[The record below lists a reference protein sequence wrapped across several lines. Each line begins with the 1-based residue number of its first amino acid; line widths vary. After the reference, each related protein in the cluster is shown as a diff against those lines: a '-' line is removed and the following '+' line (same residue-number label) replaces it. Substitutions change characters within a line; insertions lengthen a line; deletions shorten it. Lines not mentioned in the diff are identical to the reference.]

1 MYRHDLPKNDID
13 PKSVDL
19 VFQSFDWYH
28 CDIERQSTSSISLD
42 EDNPDDGDQQDND
55 GEAVPEYCVK
65 CFGVDADGRS
75 VGLTVFDYKPSFLVH
90 FKSIDVSNVKTFK
103 LLKSVIIDELSVPY
117 RCQILD
123 VALTEKMNLYGFS
136 NFNRLPFLKLTF
148 PNLKSFKYASYNF
161 KSIRF
166 KSREHTVHQF
176 ESNLEPHLRML
187 HVRNIQPSGWIK
199 VPATKYRYN
208 DEHLVANTV
217 LDLETSW
224 EELVPHTSNSIAP
237 LVVAS
242 FDIECTS
249 SHGDFPQAIKSYNKT
264 ARELNEY
271 YKSLTQ
277 NKKVFHTKKEIK
289 EKLQFQLLSLFDIDT
304 TNEGVEEGSV
314 GGGPEASE
322 RSKKKKKNSAADESK
337 EKKEKKVLTYV
348 IPKSAAFDK
357 QAIKFAIENH
367 TYDLMHLMKD
377 KPKTEKVISEFIL
390 RDLKIEDPKACIDK
404 LKAVHEKLT
413 KFGDVNRVRIRQA
426 IAGEL
431 MKFNKHFDQYKFQL
445 KVSNNIECIM
455 GLFDKSTIFDKISE
469 KFVKMGFPAL
479 EGDPIIQIGTTFH
492 IYGETEC
499 FFKSVITLD
508 TVDDIDDADEI
519 IECKK
524 ERDVILQ
531 WKEMMSR
538 MDPDVI
544 TGYNIFGFDNGYIHD
559 RAKELKIFSKIQNM
573 GRLPAFKFDKWNPSF
588 IVKELQS
595 SALGQNILKYFNMH
609 GRVQIDLMKLVQKD
623 HKLDSYKLDT
633 VASTFI
639 TGKVTEVVD
648 HANITIDNSHG
659 VHVGH
664 FLKIDSHKFKI
675 TDMDPESNRITIEN
689 DDQIEIA
696 VKMKWG
702 LIKDDVSPNEI
713 FKCQKGSPADRA
725 RIAKYCIQ
733 DCALCNFL
741 MMKLEVIA
749 NNIGMSNVC
758 LVPLSYIFLRGQGI
772 KIFSL
777 VAKQCL
783 DDGFAI
789 PVIRKADEDSDES
802 YEGAI
807 VLTPTPGIYTEPI
820 AVLDFASLYPSSMI
834 SENISHDSIVTD
846 EKYDNLPGIE
856 YVDIKYDV
864 NGEEVSVRFAQ
875 FEQLGVMP
883 RILKKLL
890 RQRKTT
896 RKKIGYKRVTTVD
909 DLSLSGIVADKN
921 TRVEVT
927 DVETG
932 NVTTIERDRV
942 STIEACFN
950 DFEKAVLDGLQLAY
964 KITANSLY
972 GQVGART
979 SPIFYKELAASTTAT
994 GRNLVLKLKD
1004 FAEQNY
1010 DCKVVYG
1017 DSVMPYT
1024 PILLKKHQEVFVKE
1038 IQDVQSECN
1047 GWGSYDGF
1055 LKTGSDKQKLDVDDD
1070 DMYTWTHK
1078 GWQKVI
1084 RIIRHKTKKR
1094 IYRIT
1099 TGASIVDVTE
1109 DHSLLSNKLE
1119 PIKPESLTLGTEL
1132 KHSPQ
1137 DVHDIIFK
1145 TEFLMHALEFDV
1157 FQRQIECENQYEA
1170 QVAFIY
1176 FSFLGLHCFKIEDIG
1191 GKFILHLSR
1200 EKNDSSKHPN
1210 QRAAFTEVQ
1219 QLRSISMPEKNAF
1232 SHDALSQ
1239 LRDASSI
1246 NQVKKI
1252 ELLHQ
1257 CYDDFVYDIE
1267 TKVGTFQAGIGNMI
1281 VKNTDSIFIKYNSLK
1296 DENGAEFTGKE
1307 RIQAAI
1313 NTSIEMSN
1321 AFKPLLKP
1329 PHDAEFEKVYSPWIV
1344 LSKKRYTGNL
1354 YEDDVN
1360 KFYQKSMGI
1369 VLTRRDNCSI
1379 LKRVYGGM
1387 IDIILNQSD
1396 IGKAI
1401 SYLKNQLTLIQ
1412 NGSVSIND
1420 LIISKTLKGSYANPQ
1435 QIAHK
1440 VLSDRMAERD
1450 AGSAPNIN
1458 DRVQYV
1464 YICNPD
1470 KSALQGD
1477 RIESPEFIKTHNLQI
1492 DYGHYISNQILKPSC
1507 QLLAL
1512 AVEQI
1517 PGYRRPDG
1525 YFTQLLEK
1533 YKKKYGDDKIASEKV
1548 QTEKEKIVENLLFEP
1563 VLANIRK
1570 KLKNQ
1575 RSISDFF

>member
-1 MYRHDLPKNDID
+1 MYRNEIVKNDINT
-13 PKSVDL
+13 KSDDCI
-19 VFQSFDWYH
+19 FQTFDWYH
-28 CDIERQSTSSISLD
+28 CDIERQSTSSISLEEDPEETD
-42 EDNPDDGDQQDND
+42 ENDDDDANI
-55 GEAVPEYCVK
+55 PEYCVK
-65 CFGVDADGRS
+65 AFGVDANGRS
-75 VGLTVFDYKPSFLVH
+75 VALTIFDYKPSFFVH
-90 FKSIDVSNVKTFK
+90 LQGIDVSNLKTFK
-103 LLKSVIIDELSVPY
+103 LLRSRIIDELSVPHK
-117 RCQILD
+117 CQILD
-123 VALTEKMNLYGFS
+123 VSIVEKINLYGFS
-136 NFNRLPFLKLTF
+136 NFEQLSLLKLTF
-148 PNLKSFKYASYNF
+148 PNIRSFKYASYNF
-161 KSIRF
+161 KTVRF
-166 KSREHTVHQF
+166 KSREHSVQQF

-187 HVRNIQPSGWIK
+187 HILNVQPSGWIK
-199 VPATKYRYN
+199 VPATKYRFN
-208 DEHLVANTV
+208 DEHLLSNTT

-224 EELVPHTSNSIAP
+224 DCILPHTSNSIAP
-237 LVVAS
+237 MVIAS
-242 FDIECTS
+242 YDIECTS
-249 SHGDFPQAIKSYNKT
+249 SHGDFPQAIKSYTKT

-277 NKKVFHTKKEIK
+277 SKKVFHTKKEVK
-289 EKLQFQLLSLFDIDT
+289 EKIQYQLLSLFDIENDM
-304 TNEGVEEGSV
+304 NF
-314 GGGPEASE
+314 
-322 RSKKKKKNSAADESK
+322 DD
-337 EKKEKKVLTYV
+337 EKKILTYV
-348 IPKSAAFDK
+348 IPKNFKFDK
-357 QAIKFAIENH
+357 QSIKFAIENH
-367 TYDLMHLMKD
+367 TYDLIHLMKD
-377 KPKTEKVISEFIL
+377 KPKSEKLISEFIL
-390 RDLKIEDPKACIDK
+390 RDLKIDDPKTCIDK
-404 LKAVHEKLT
+404 LKKIHEKLS
-413 KFGDVNRVRIRQA
+413 KFGVNQNKIRQA
-426 IAGEL
+426 ITGEL
-431 MKFNKHFDQYKFQL
+431 MKFNQKFDQYKFQL

-455 GLFDKSTIFDKISE
+455 GLFDKSTLFDKISE

-492 IYGETEC
+492 IYGQTEC
-499 FFKSVITLD
+499 FFKNIITLD
-508 TVDDIDDADEI
+508 SVEDIEDADEI

-531 WKEMMSR
+531 WRDMIHR
-538 MDPDVI
+538 MDPDII
-544 TGYNIFGFDNGYIHD
+544 TGYNIFGFDNGYIYD
-559 RAKELKIFSKIQNM
+559 RARELKIITKIQNM
-573 GRLPAFKFDKWNPSF
+573 GRLCDFKFDKWNPSF

-639 TGKVTEVVD
+639 TGKVTKVID
-648 HANITIDNSHG
+648 HLNIVIDNTHA

-664 FLKIDSHKFKI
+664 FLKIGANKFKI
-675 TDMDPESNRITIEN
+675 TNLIHETNQISIDN
-689 DDQIEIA
+689 DDHIDIEP
-696 VKMKWG
+696 KDKWG

-725 RIAKYCIQ
+725 KIAKYCIQ

-741 MMKLEVIA
+741 MMKLEVVA

-846 EKYDNLPGIE
+846 EKYNNLPGID

-875 FEQLGVMP
+875 FEKLGVMP

-890 RQRKTT
+890 KQRKTT
-896 RKKIGYKRVTTVD
+896 RKKIGYKKVTTID
-909 DLSLSGIVADKN
+909 NRSLSGILADKG
-921 TRVEVT
+921 TCVELT
-927 DVETG
+927 DLDTN
-932 NVTTIERDRV
+932 NVTTIDCDQIS
-942 STIEACFN
+942 STQDSFN
-950 DFEKAVLDGLQLAY
+950 EFEKAVLDGLQLAY

-979 SPIFYKELAASTTAT
+979 SPICYKELAASTTAT
-994 GRNLVLKLKD
+994 GRNLVLKLRD
-1004 FAEQNY
+1004 FAEANY

-1024 PILLKKHQEVFVKE
+1024 PIMLKKNEEVYVK
-1038 IQDVQSECN
+1038 QVKDVQSELID
-1047 GWGSYDGF
+1047 WTSYEGF
-1055 LKTGSDKQKLDVDDD
+1055 LKEGYNKEKLDVQSEEL
-1070 DMYTWTHK
+1070 YTWTHE
-1078 GWQKVI
+1078 GWQQVN
-1084 RIIRHKTKKR
+1084 RVVRHKTKKK
-1094 IYRIT
+1094 IFRIT
-1099 TGASIVDVTE
+1099 TGTCIVDVTE
-1109 DHSLLSNKLE
+1109 DHSLLSDKLE
-1119 PIKPESLTLGTEL
+1119 PLKPESLKVGTEL
-1132 KHSPQ
+1132 HHLPYDTK
-1137 DVHDIIFK
+1137 DAIFQY
-1145 TEFLMHALEFDV
+1145 EFLTQALAFDV
-1157 FQRQIECENQYEA
+1157 WQKTFKCDTQIEA
-1170 QVAFIY
+1170 QTAFVY
-1176 FSFLGLHCFKIEDIG
+1176 FSFLGLKCYIEENNGHYI
-1191 GKFILHLSR
+1191 INVV
-1200 EKNDSSKHPN
+1200 KNTN
-1210 QRAAFTEVQ
+1210 
-1219 QLRSISMPEKNAF
+1219 L
-1232 SHDALSQ
+1232 HDASFST
-1239 LRDASSI
+1239 RG

-1257 CYDDFVYDIE
+1257 CYEDFVYDIE

-1296 DENGAEFTGKE
+1296 DENGAEFTGKQ

-1354 YEDDVN
+1354 YEDNVN

-1420 LIISKTLKGSYANPQ
+1420 LIISKTLKGSYANPA

-1440 VLSDRMAERD
+1440 VLSDRMFQRD
-1450 AGSAPNIN
+1450 PGSAPAVN
-1458 DRVQYV
+1458 DRVP
-1464 YICNPD
+1464 YIYIYNPD

-1477 RIESPEFIKTHNLQI
+1477 RIESPDYIKTHALKI
-1492 DYGHYISNQILKPSC
+1492 DYGHYISNQILKPVC

-1517 PGYRRPDG
+1517 PGYRNPEG
-1525 YFTQLLEK
+1525 YFTQLLET
-1533 YKKKYGDDKIASEKV
+1533 YRKKYGDDKIASEKV

-1570 KLKNQ
+1570 KLRNQ
-1575 RSISDFF
+1575 RSISEFF

>member
-1 MYRHDLPKNDID
+1 MYRNELKKNDID
-13 PKSVDL
+13 PKFNDL
-19 VFQSFDWYH
+19 IFQSFDWYH
-28 CDIERQSTSSISLD
+28 CDIQRQTSAISLD
-42 EDNPDDGDQQDND
+42 ENPDEEDKTDND
-55 GEAVPEYCVK
+55 DNIPEYCVK
-65 CFGVDADGRS
+65 SFGVDAIGKS
-75 VGLTVFDYKPSFLVH
+75 VALTIFDYKPSFLVH
-90 FKSIDVSNVKTFK
+90 FKDIDVSDLKTFK
-103 LLKSVIIDELSVPY
+103 LLKSRIMDELSVPY
-117 RCQILD
+117 KCHILD
-123 VALTEKMNLYGFS
+123 VSLVNKINLYGFS
-136 NFNRLPFLKLTF
+136 NFKQLPFLQLSF

-166 KSREHTVHQF
+166 RSREHSVQQF

-187 HVRNIQPSGWIK
+187 HMLNVQPSGWIK
-199 VPATKYRYN
+199 VPATKYRFN
-208 DEHLVANTV
+208 DEHLLSNTT

-224 EELVPHTSNSIAP
+224 DCILPHSSNSIAP
-237 LVVAS
+237 MVIAS
-242 FDIECTS
+242 YDIECTS

-277 NKKVFHTKKEIK
+277 NKKTFHTKKEVK
-289 EKLQFQLLSLFDIDT
+289 EKIQYQLLSLFNIENDM
-304 TNEGVEEGSV
+304 NME
-314 GGGPEASE
+314 
-322 RSKKKKKNSAADESK
+322 DEK
-337 EKKEKKVLTYV
+337 LILTYV
-348 IPKSAAFDK
+348 IPKNSNFDK
-357 QAIKFAIENH
+357 QNIKFAVENH
-367 TYDLMHLMKD
+367 TYDLIHLMKD
-377 KPKTEKVISEFIL
+377 KPKSEKLISEFIL
-390 RDLKIEDPKACIDK
+390 RDLKIDDPKACIDK
-404 LKAVHEKLT
+404 LKKIHEKLS
-413 KFGDVNRVRIRQA
+413 KFGVNEIKIRQG
-426 IAGEL
+426 IAAEI
-431 MKFNKHFDQYKFQL
+431 MKFNKNFDQYKFQL

-499 FFKSVITLD
+499 FFKNIITLD
-508 TVDDIDDADEI
+508 SVEDIEDADEI

-524 ERDVILQ
+524 ERDIILQ
-531 WKEMMSR
+531 WRDMIHR
-538 MDPDVI
+538 MDPDII
-544 TGYNIFGFDNGYIHD
+544 TGYNIFGFDNGYIYD
-559 RAKELKIFSKIQNM
+559 RARELKIITKIQNM
-573 GRLPAFKFDKWNPSF
+573 GRLCDFKFDKWNPSF

-639 TGKVTEVVD
+639 TGKVTKVID
-648 HANITIDNSHG
+648 HSNIVIDNTHA

-664 FLKIDSHKFKI
+664 FLKIGANKFKI
-675 TDMDPESNRITIEN
+675 TNLIHETNQISIDN
-689 DDQIEIA
+689 DDHIDIEP
-696 VKMKWG
+696 KDKWG

-713 FKCQKGSPADRA
+713 FKCQQGSPADRA
-725 RIAKYCIQ
+725 KIAKYCIQ

-741 MMKLEVIA
+741 MMKLEVVA

-846 EKYDNLPGIE
+846 EKYNNLPGID

-875 FEQLGVMP
+875 FEKLGVMP

-890 RQRKTT
+890 KQRKTT
-896 RKKIGYKRVTTVD
+896 RKKIGYKKVTTID
-909 DLSLSGIVADKN
+909 NRSLSGILADKG
-921 TRVEVT
+921 TCVELT
-927 DVETG
+927 DLDTN
-932 NVTTIERDRV
+932 NVTTIERDQIS
-942 STIEACFN
+942 STQDSFN
-950 DFEKAVLDGLQLAY
+950 EFDKAVLDGLQLAY

-979 SPIFYKELAASTTAT
+979 SPICYKELAASTTAT

-1004 FAEQNY
+1004 FAEDNY

-1024 PILLKKHQEVFVKE
+1024 PILLKKHQQVFVKE

-1070 DMYTWTHK
+1070 DDMYTWTHK

-1099 TGASIVDVTE
+1099 TGASVVDVTE
-1109 DHSLLSNKLE
+1109 DHSLLSNILE

-1137 DVHDIIFK
+1137 DVHDLIFE
-1145 TEFLMHALEFDV
+1145 TEFVKHAFEFDV
-1157 FQRQIECENQYEA
+1157 YQRQIECENQYKA

-1176 FSFLGLHCFKIEDIG
+1176 FAFLGLHCFKIEEIG

-1200 EKNDSSKHPN
+1200 ERNIDSSKHPN

-1219 QLRSISMPEKNAF
+1219 QLRSISMPEKNDF

-1257 CYDDFVYDIE
+1257 CYEDFVYDIE

-1296 DENGAEFTGKE
+1296 DENGAEFAGKE

-1477 RIESPEFIKTHNLQI
+1477 RIESPDFIKTHNLQI